1 MKKSLFTILLALL
14 PILASADAV
23 EINGIYYNL
32 VKKAKTAEVTGN
44 PNEYSGKIVIPKT
57 VTYEGVK
64 YSVTSIGTNAFSYC
78 YYLESVTIP
87 NSVTSI
93 GNMAFYKCYRM
104 TSVTIGSGVTSI
116 GSSAFSGCSK
126 LTSVYITDL
135 EAWCK
140 ISFSS
145 GSNPLSNAQH
155 LYLNDTEIKDLVI
168 PNSVTSIGNCF
179 AGCSGLTS
187 VTIPNSVTSIG
198 YKAFYYCSGLTSVT
212 IPNSVTSIG
221 EYAFSNCSGITSMTI
236 PNSLTEIGNYV
247 FAGCSSLKSI
257 TIPNSVTSIGSSAFQ
272 GCTSLKNLT
281 IPNSVTSIGDE
292 AFSECSSLKSITIP
306 SSVTSI
312 GLDAF
317 EYCSGLTSVT
327 ISNGVTIIGGFAGCS
342 SLTSITIPNSVTEI
356 SGSAFSGCSGLTT
369 VSIGNGIQNIYSRAF
384 ADCVELVDVYC
395 YAENV
400 PETSEKAFENSL
412 PEYITLH
419 VPVGSLDAYKAA
431 TPWSQ
436 FKSKVKITS
445 KVSLSK
451 TEVDIEKGKT
461 VTLKATVTP
470 STLLDKS
477 VTWKSSNTK
486 VATVTSSGKVKG
498 VKGGTATIT
507 CTSKVSGTKATC
519 KVTVI
524 EGGVTLDKTEVTLQK
539 GKTVTLKATV
549 EPSTLE
555 DKSVTWTSSNTKIAT
570 VTSAGKVKGVKAGT
584 ATITCTSVATGLSA
598 TCKVT
603 VINGTVTLNKTEAYL
618 EKGKTLTLKATLT
631 PTDLED
637 KSVTWTSSDTKIA
650 TVSSSGKVK
659 GVKYGTATITCT
671 SNATGVSAT
680 CQVTVGKVV
689 ISMSEFSIKKSR
701 AITLEAA
708 VYPSTLSD
716 KSVTWVSSD
725 TQVATVSSSG
735 RVKGIKAGTATIT
748 CTSNATGLSATC
760 TVTVLST
767 SESRSLDGDDD
778 NATGIKTIEEA
789 SALAEPYDVYDLSGR
804 KVLDQVTSLD
814 GLPEGIYIVNGK
826 KILKK

>member
-14 PILASADAV
+14 PLLASADAV
-23 EINGIYYNL
+23 EINGICYNL
-32 VKKAKTAEVTGN
+32 VKKAKTAEVTSKPGG
-44 PNEYSGKIVIPKT
+44 YSGKIVIPKT
-57 VTYEGVK
+57 VTYESVK
-64 YSVTSIGTNAFSYC
+64 YSVTSIGVDAFCCCSG
-78 YYLESVTIP
+78 LTSITIP
-87 NSVTSI
+87 SSVTSI
-93 GNMAFYKCYRM
+93 GL
-104 TSVTIGSGVTSI
+104 G
-116 GSSAFSGCSK
+116 AFS
-126 LTSVYITDL
+126 
-135 EAWCK
+135 E
-140 ISFSS
+140 
-145 GSNPLSNAQH
+145 
-155 LYLNDTEIKDLVI
+155 
-168 PNSVTSIGNCF
+168 
-179 AGCSGLTS
+179 CSGLTS

-198 YKAFYYCSGLTSVT
+198 WRTFYGCSGLTSITIPNSVTSIGENAFSECSGLTSITIPNSVTSIGEKAFSGCSGLTSITIPSSVTSIGYSAFSGCSGLTSVTIPNSVNSIGDYVFSGCSGLTSVT
-212 IPNSVTSIG
+212 IPNSVTDIG
-221 EYAFSNCSGITSMTI
+221 SSAFR
-236 PNSLTEIGNYV
+236 E
-247 FAGCSSLKSI
+247 CSSLTSV
-257 TIPNSVTSIGSSAFQ
+257 TIPNSVTYIGSSAF
-272 GCTSLKNLT
+272 S
-281 IPNSVTSIGDE
+281 D
-292 AFSECSSLKSITIP
+292 
-306 SSVTSI
+306 
-312 GLDAF
+312 
-317 EYCSGLTSVT
+317 CSGLTSVT
-327 ISNGVTIIGGFAGCS
+327 I
-342 SLTSITIPNSVTEI
+342 PNSVNSI
-356 SGSAFSGCSGLTT
+356 DDYVFSGCSGLTSVTIPNSVTGIGSNAFYGCSNLTT
-369 VSIGNGIQNIYSRAF
+369 VTIGNGNIFIGYETF
-384 ADCVELVDVYC
+384 GDCPELTDVYC
-395 YAENV
+395 YTENV
-400 PETSEKAFENSL
+400 PNTAEDAFEKSYI
-412 PEYITLH
+412 EYATLH

-778 NATGIKTIEEA
+778 DATGIKTIEEA
-789 SALAEPYDVYDLSGR
+789 PALAEPYDVYDLSGR

>member
-14 PILASADAV
+14 PLLASADAV
-23 EINGIYYNL
+23 EINGICYNL
-32 VKKAKTAEVTGN
+32 VKKAKTAEVTSK
-44 PNEYSGKIVIPKT
+44 PDSRYSGKVVIPKT
-57 VTYEGVK
+57 VTYDGVK
-64 YSVTSIGTNAFSYC
+64 YSVTSIGVQAFYYC
-78 YYLESVTIP
+78 SGLTSITIPSSVTSIGERAFWGCSGLTSVTIP

-93 GNMAFYKCYRM
+93 EYRTFYGCSGL
-104 TSVTIGSGVTSI
+104 TSITIPNNVTSI
-116 GSSAFSGCSK
+116 GTEAFRECSGLTSVNIPNSVETIGYYAFSDCSG

-145 GSNPLSNAQH
+145 NGSNPLSNAQH

-168 PNSVTSIGNCF
+168 PNTVTTIGNCFTGFSGLTSVTIPNSVTSIGEGAFSGCSGLTSVTIGNKVTSIGGSAF
-179 AGCSGLTS
+179 SGCSGLTS

-198 YKAFYYCSGLTSVT
+198 YWS
-212 IPNSVTSIG
+212 
-221 EYAFSNCSGITSMTI
+221 
-236 PNSLTEIGNYV
+236 
-247 FAGCSSLKSI
+247 
-257 TIPNSVTSIGSSAFQ
+257 
-272 GCTSLKNLT
+272 
-281 IPNSVTSIGDE
+281 
-292 AFSECSSLKSITIP
+292 
-306 SSVTSI
+306 
-312 GLDAF
+312 
-317 EYCSGLTSVT
+317 
-327 ISNGVTIIGGFAGCS
+327 
-342 SLTSITIPNSVTEI
+342 
-356 SGSAFSGCSGLTT
+356 FSGCSNLTT
-369 VSIGNGIQNIYSRAF
+369 VSIGNGIDYIGAEAF
-384 ADCVELVDVYC
+384 ANCVELVDVYC

-431 TPWSQ
+431 EPWSQ

>member
-14 PILASADAV
+14 PLLASADAV
-23 EINGIYYNL
+23 EINGICYNL
-32 VKKAKTAEVTGN
+32 VKKAKTAEVTN
-44 PNEYSGKIVIPKT
+44 TPDSRYSGKVVIPKT

-64 YSVTSIGTNAFSYC
+64 YSVTSIGVQAFYNCSGLTSVTVGGNVTSIGNGAFMYC
-78 YYLESVTIP
+78 NYLESVTIP

-93 GNMAFYKCYRM
+93 GDLAFKDCYRM
-104 TSVTIGSGVTSI
+104 TSITIGSGVTSI

-126 LTSVYITDL
+126 LTSVHITDL

-140 ISFSS
+140 ISFLYN
-145 GSNPLSNAQH
+145 GSNPLTYAHH

-168 PNSVTSIGNCF
+168 PNTVTSIGYHAFCD
-179 AGCSGLTS
+179 CSGLTS

-198 YKAFYYCSGLTSVT
+198 YEAFIYCSGLTSVT
-212 IPNSVTSIG
+212 IGSGVTSIESG
-221 EYAFSNCSGITSMTI
+221 TFSACSSLKSVTIGNSVASIGSDAFSNCT
-236 PNSLTEIGNYV
+236 
-247 FAGCSSLKSI
+247 SLKSI
-257 TIPNSVTSIGSSAFQ
+257 TIPSSVTSIGTNAF
-272 GCTSLKNLT
+272 
-281 IPNSVTSIGDE
+281 
-292 AFSECSSLKSITIP
+292 AYCSSLKSITIP

-312 GLDAF
+312 GSDAF
-317 EYCSGLTSVT
+317 GYCSGLTSVT
-327 ISNGVTIIGGFAGCS
+327 ISNGVTIIDGFAGCS

-369 VSIGNGIQNIYSRAF
+369 VSIGNGIQKIYSRAF

-445 KVSLSK
+445 KVSLNK

-735 RVKGIKAGTATIT
+735 RVKGIKAGTTTIT

-767 SESRSLDGDDD
+767 SESRSVEGDDD
-778 NATGIKTIEEA
+778 NVTGIESIEEA
-789 SALAEPYDVYDLSGR
+789 LEPYDVYDLSGR
-804 KVLDQVTSLD
+804 KVRHQVTSLD
-814 GLPEGIYIVNGK
+814 GLPAGVYIVNGK
-826 KILKK
+826 KMLKK

>member
-14 PILASADAV
+14 PLLASADAV
-23 EINGIYYNL
+23 EINGICYNL
-32 VKKAKTAEVTGN
+32 VKKAKTAEVTST
-44 PNEYSGKIVIPKT
+44 PDSRYSGKVVIPKT

-64 YSVTSIGTNAFSYC
+64 YSVTSIGVHAFYNCSGLTSVTVGGNVTSIGNGAFMYC
-78 YYLESVTIP
+78 NYLESVTIP

-93 GNMAFYKCYRM
+93 GDLAFKDCYRM
-104 TSVTIGSGVTSI
+104 TSITIGSGVTSI
-116 GSSAFSGCSK
+116 GSSAFSGCRK
-126 LTSVYITDL
+126 LSSVHITDL
-135 EAWCK
+135 EAGCK
-140 ISFSS
+140 ISFLYN
-145 GSNPLSNAQH
+145 GSNPLTYAHH
-155 LYLNDTEIKDLVI
+155 LYLKDTEIKDLVI
-168 PNSVTSIGNCF
+168 PNTVTSIGYNAFCD
-179 AGCSGLTS
+179 CSGLTS
-187 VTIPNSVTSIG
+187 VNIPTSVTSIG
-198 YKAFYYCSGLTSVT
+198 YEAFIYCSGLTSVT
-212 IPNSVTSIG
+212 IGSGVTSIESG
-221 EYAFSNCSGITSMTI
+221 TFS
-236 PNSLTEIGNYV
+236 
-247 FAGCSSLKSI
+247 ACSSLKSV
-257 TIPNSVTSIGSSAFQ
+257 TIGNSVASIGSDAFCN
-272 GCTSLKNLT
+272 CT
-281 IPNSVTSIGDE
+281 
-292 AFSECSSLKSITIP
+292 SLKSITIP

-312 GLDAF
+312 GSDAF
-317 EYCSGLTSVT
+317 GYCSGLTSVT
-327 ISNGVTIIGGFAGCS
+327 ISNGVTIIDGFAGCSSLTSITIPNSVTEISGSAFSGCS

-369 VSIGNGIQNIYSRAF
+369 VSIGNGIQKIYSRAF

-486 VATVTSSGKVKG
+486 IATVTSSGKVKG

-603 VINGTVTLNKTEAYL
+603 VINGTITLNKTEAYL

-735 RVKGIKAGTATIT
+735 RVKGIKAGTTTIT

-767 SESRSLDGDDD
+767 SESRSVEGDDD
-778 NATGIKTIEEA
+778 NVTGIESIEEA
-789 SALAEPYDVYDLSGR
+789 LEPYDVYDLSGR
-804 KVLDQVTSLD
+804 KVRHQVTSLD
-814 GLPEGIYIVNGK
+814 GLPAGVYIVNGK
-826 KILKK
+826 KVLKK